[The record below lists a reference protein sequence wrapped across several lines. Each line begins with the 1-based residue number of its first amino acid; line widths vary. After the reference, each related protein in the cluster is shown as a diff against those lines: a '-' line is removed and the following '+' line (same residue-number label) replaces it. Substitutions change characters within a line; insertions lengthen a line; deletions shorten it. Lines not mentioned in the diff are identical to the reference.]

1 MEGEAGRLARAE
13 ALLEAGALPR
23 LVVRSSAG
31 MVKLTVRLEIQPVGS
46 VGPVWLLAASEIVA
60 MSSPGKSSEMV

>member
-1 MEGEAGRLARAE
+1 VEGEAGRLARAE

-23 LVVRSSAG
+23 LAVLSSAG

-46 VGPVWLLAASEIVA
+46 VAPLCSLAASEIVA
-60 MSSPGKSSEMV
+60 MSSPGK